1 MKKANKFLLFISV
14 LISVFCAD
22 LSVAYADYD
31 SDVVVSLQID
41 NPLMKVN
48 GKSLEIDSG
57 RGTKPVIING
67 RTLVPIR
74 AVIEAFG
81 GSVSWNGNSE
91 TVSLVVDGDC
101 IELVINSKNAYLNG
115 KIIGL
120 DVPPAIINE
129 RTMIPLRFV
138 AEGFNLGVAWD
149 DDTNTV
155 YVIRNS
161 FDNAE
166 YERLMGILP
175 AYSGKPYAE
184 INGNVPYFKEYEI
197 IPGSFEYYSKLDELN
212 RTDVCMASV
221 AEDIMPVEE
230 RKSISSVTPTGWI
243 NKEYDFV
250 SGKYLYNRC
259 HLIGFQLTGE
269 SANERNLITGTRY
282 LNVDG
287 MLPFE
292 NLVDDYIEDTGN
304 HVMYR
309 VTPVFSE
316 SNLVADGVLMEAYSV
331 EDKGRGITFCV
342 FCYNVQPNVVIDYKT
357 GENYA
362 ANELTYGG
370 ESETSKNTFTDYIK
384 TKKASISKIYRTP
397 TGKRYHADAECGG
410 ENSYE
415 VTLYSAIEAS
425 LTPCLKCVD

>member
-1 MKKANKFLLFISV
+1 MKKASKFWLIILI

-22 LSVAYADYD
+22 LSVTYADSD

-41 NPLMKVN
+41 NPMMKVN
-48 GKSLEIDSG
+48 GKSFEIDSG

-74 AVIEAFG
+74 AVVEAFG
-81 GSVSWNGNSE
+81 GSVSWNENSE
-91 TVSLVVDGDC
+91 MVSLSVDGDF

-115 KIIGL
+115 KVIGL
-120 DVPPAIINE
+120 DVPPAIIND
-129 RTMIPLRFV
+129 RTMIPLRVV

-149 DDTNTV
+149 DNTDTV
-155 YVIRNS
+155 YVVRNS
-161 FDNAE
+161 FDEAE
-166 YERLMGILP
+166 YKKLMSVLP
-175 AYSGKPYAE
+175 VYSGKPYAE
-184 INGNVPYFKEYEI
+184 INGNAPYFKEYEI
-197 IPGSFEYYSKLDELN
+197 IPASFEYYSKLDELR

-221 AEDIMPVEE
+221 AEDIMPTEE
-230 RKSISSVTPTGWI
+230 RKSLSSVTPTGWI

-269 SANERNLITGTRY
+269 NANDRNLITGTRY

-292 NLVDDYIEDTGN
+292 NLVDDYVEDTGN

-309 VTPVFSE
+309 VTPVFSG

-331 EDKGRGITFCV
+331 EDEGRGVNFCV

-362 ANELTYGG
+362 SYEMVNYDLKE
-370 ESETSKNTFTDYIK
+370 
-384 TKKASISKIYRTP
+384 ASDDVAITVIYRTP
-397 TGKRYHADAECGG
+397 TGKRYHKDAECGG
-410 ENSYE
+410 KNSYE
-415 VTLYSAIEAS
+415 VTWYSALEAG
-425 LTPCLKCVD
+425 LTPCLKCAD